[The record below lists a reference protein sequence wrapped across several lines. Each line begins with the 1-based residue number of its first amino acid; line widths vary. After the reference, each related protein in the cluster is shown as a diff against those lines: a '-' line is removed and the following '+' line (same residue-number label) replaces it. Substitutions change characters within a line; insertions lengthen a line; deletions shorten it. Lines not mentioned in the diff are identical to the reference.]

1 MVEYNEEDWGD
12 DMNWEASN
20 AGNEIPDDIDYV
32 QEVKLKKLRIDDVK
46 PTVRNKIKDMQE
58 LFSLD

>member
-12 DMNWEASN
+12 DMDWEASN
-20 AGNEIPDDIDYV
+20 AGKEIPDDVDYV

>member
-1 MVEYNEEDWGD
+1 MD
-12 DMNWEASN
+12 WEASN
-20 AGNEIPDDIDYV
+20 AGNEIPDDVDYV

>member
-1 MVEYNEEDWGD
+1 ME
-12 DMNWEASN
+12 WEAS
-20 AGNEIPDDIDYV
+20 AAANEMLDDFDFG

-58 LFSLD
+58 LYSLD